1 MGALIRP
8 MTVKNKNIN
17 ANYLLGLVPRH
28 KLTKRLFSRIRNSIG
43 EYSDSSYRKSRS
55 EQDYFKII
63 AENNIVACY
72 KCRMEI
78 RMGDEYETNWGG
90 SISRKYY
97 HKGCYES
104 LYHE

>member
-1 MGALIRP
+1 
-8 MTVKNKNIN
+8 
-17 ANYLLGLVPRH
+17 LLGLVPRH
-28 KLTKRLFSRIRNSIG
+28 KLTKRLFSRIRNSTR
-43 EYSDSSYRKSRS
+43 EYFNSSHHKPS
-55 EQDYFKII
+55 EQGYYKII

-97 HKGCYES
+97 HTECFES

>member
-1 MGALIRP
+1 
-8 MTVKNKNIN
+8 
-17 ANYLLGLVPRH
+17 LLGLVPRH
-28 KLTKRLFSRIRNSIG
+28 KLSKRLFSRIRNSTR
-43 EYSDSSYRKSRS
+43 EYFDSYQKSAI
-55 EQDYFKII
+55 EQDYFKSI

-72 KCRMEI
+72 KCRREI

-97 HKGCYES
+97 HTECFES